1 MCSCTNWLID
11 ADSVEKCYILRK
23 CNLLTSELEQAGCQG
38 KED

>member
-11 ADSVEKCYILRK
+11 ADSVGKCYILRK
-23 CNLLTSELEQAGCQG
+23 CNFLTSELEQAAYQE